1 VSVSVVSASWEKR
14 ASHRGHGGHRGGFKI
29 GAKGLRVN
37 RGDLCEKQP
46 KRREHRTEVTEVTE
60 GGKIG
65 GERSAVNSGDF
76 VRETAETKRASHR
89 GHGGHRGG
97 FKIGGERSAGE
108 PRGFL
113 CEKKPKGRKH
123 RTEVTEGFKIGS
135 ERSAREPRGFLCEKK
150 PKGRKHRTEVTEGFK
165 IGSERSAREPR
176 DFRCESEEGLA
187 RRPDT
192 DTATGGSRS
201 RNGRKPHGKSQS
213 RDSTKPCRPGIPWR
227 FRTHR
232 PNWRNPLGR
241 RRRSRDHCSTKLCHP
256 SGR

>member
-1 VSVSVVSASWEKR
+1 VPVGKR
-14 ASHRGHGGHRGGFKI
+14 EHRTEVTEVTEGDLRL

-37 RGDLCEKQP
+37 SGDLCEKQP

-97 FKIGGERSAGE
+97 FKIGGERSAG
-108 PRGFL
+108 
-113 CEKKPKGRKH
+113 
-123 RTEVTEGFKIGS
+123 
-135 ERSAREPRGFLCEKK
+135 EPRGFLCEKK

>member
-135 ERSAREPRGFLCEKK
+135 ERSAREPR
-150 PKGRKHRTEVTEGFK
+150 
-165 IGSERSAREPR
+165 